1 MQNDQWNE
9 RVGAG
14 HSENLMRQMMRRGQG
29 GMRKVVENRTK
40 YSTGNGFFRESHVSL
55 FLLEYLLL

>member
-1 MQNDQWNE
+1 MGRVQSDQWGE

-14 HSENLMRQMMRRGQG
+14 LNEADGEEGPR

-40 YSTGNGFFRESHVSL
+40 YSTGNCFFRESHVSL